1 LLRGNHES
9 RQITQVY
16 GFYGTFSLFCLLG
29 LISDECQSK
38 YGNPTVWKLCCQVF
52 DFLTLCA
59 IIDGSVFCV
68 HGGLSPEIRTID
80 QVRMLARASEIPH
93 EGSICDLMWSDP
105 EGISSFELVNLD
117 VPGWSISPRGA
128 GWLFGARIV
137 SEVPSLPFILFPL
150 FSSLYSLPFILL
162 P

>member
-1 LLRGNHES
+1 MNQDRLLKFMDSTVFRLK
-9 RQITQVY
+9 TAD
-16 GFYGTFSLFCLLG
+16 L
-29 LISDECQSK
+29 DECQSK

-80 QVRMLARASEIPH
+80 QIRMLARASEIPH

-105 EGISSFELVNLD
+105 EGNIPLSTALNRCFGLEYFTSRCRMVIRGTNRIR
-117 VPGWSISPRGA
+117 SIS
-128 GWLFGARIV
+128 LSIV
-137 SEVPSLPFILFPL
+137 LTSLTM
-150 FSSLYSLPFILL
+150 
-162 P
+162 